1 MVNGLENQPNATEIA
16 EDTPA
21 NSLQVASDA
30 HQNLLLASDYM
41 SNRYPPND
49 GRLAHDTRDTRVLGT
64 TDFSKIPAEVSEL
77 ITGNSFKSITI
88 DNLPSNYQVV
98 HALDS
103 RGYYLQFNPPNAA
116 PGEIQQPRKRLY
128 YPPDLPSIDLKING
142 VPTKIDLTL
151 DRQRVDQ
158 SVVTQDPNILRI
170 QDAYRTA
177 SKLEAIKGLPNDD
190 PAMRFLQ
197 NMNAL
202 GGRELNSLESV
213 YREMVERNPNNA
225 WAKVGLGDV
234 MTLQAIRNLSP
245 YMLGTLNRTD
255 RTPVPLEVKQQI
267 LRQLDAASDQYRQAQ
282 NINGRWQHD
291 NVTPFRSPYLPN
303 FDFNP
308 WAGGFGFLYWGTGA
322 DYGAYRQ
329 TQVGVLRGLV
339 DRNVLDLIQIPP
351 NRPEYDPTLP
361 PNPSR
366 LRIYERGVSPS
377 QVYLDKSELFLLS
390 YMTLV

>member
-16 EDTPA
+16 ENTPA
-21 NSLQVASDA
+21 NSDQVASDA

-49 GRLAHDTRDTRVLGT
+49 GRLLHDTRDTRVTGT

-339 DRNVLDLIQIPP
+339 DRNVLDMIQIPP

-366 LRIYERGVSPS
+366 LRIYERGVDPS
-377 QVYLDKSELFLLS
+377 IFR
-390 YMTLV
+390 